1 MSAVKANGRI
11 RWDAFNG
18 ISDSRSLSP
27 LWMGLSLMIV
37 LIVWD
42 SLDRVETP
50 HKKHISDDFTQ
61 LLVNALIFALK

>member
-18 ISDSRSLSP
+18 ISDSRSFSP
-27 LWMGLSLMIV
+27 SWMGLSLMIV

-50 HKKHISDDFTQ
+50 RKKHISDDFAR